1 MTEDSE
7 PEMAV
12 RPLSRKKKTE
22 DRETKSNLMEE
33 DLVQESQ
40 YSVRHDAQQAHKSNQ
55 MEKGKNKVK
64 IVNNDF

>member
-1 MTEDSE
+1 
-7 PEMAV
+7 
-12 RPLSRKKKTE
+12 
-22 DRETKSNLMEE
+22 MEE